1 MRFHTKLGK
10 VTQWHIRH
18 NAKAC
23 KLTRNLAKGPSAIFG
38 TTLKHAF
45 PHEIRQSDLVPY
57 LAQRQSMR
65 FHTILG
71 KVTQCH
77 IWHNAKACK
86 LTRNL
91 AKGPSAIFGTTPRHA
106 FPHEIRQIDPV
117 PYLAQR

>member
-10 VTQWHIRH
+10 VTQCHIWHNAKACKLTRNLAKGLVPYLAQRQSMRFHTKLGQVTQCHIWH

-45 PHEIRQSDLVPY
+45 PHEIRQ
-57 LAQRQSMR
+57 
-65 FHTILG
+65 
-71 KVTQCH
+71 C
-77 IWHNAKACK
+77 
-86 LTRNL
+86 
-91 AKGPSAIFGTTPRHA
+91 
-106 FPHEIRQIDPV
+106 DPV